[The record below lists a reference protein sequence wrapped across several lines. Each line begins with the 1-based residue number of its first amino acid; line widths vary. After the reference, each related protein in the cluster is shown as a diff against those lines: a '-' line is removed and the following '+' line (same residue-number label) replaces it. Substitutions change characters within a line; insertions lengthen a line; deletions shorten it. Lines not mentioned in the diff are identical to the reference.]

1 MAIPITESQNTK
13 VYFVGQDVDLSTS
26 AAIETALSSAKT
38 VGCLQSNIDT
48 TVSRAVQE
56 YKCLSSDES
65 AKSLGSISL
74 PNFPMELLFDADNID
89 GQAELRD
96 MFDNNNRRQIVIELT
111 DGDAPYSTIASTEA
125 YPSTIT
131 FEVAVSGLGESI
143 TMDSAVMQM
152 ATIEVCSKPSKIY
165 YNATNIKA

>member
-1 MAIPITESQNTK
+1 MIPITESQNSK
-13 VYFVGQDVDLSTS
+13 VYFVGVDTVLTTS
-26 AAIETALSSAKT
+26 ADIETALGSAKA
-38 VGCLQSNIDT
+38 VGCLQSAIDT
-48 TVSRAVQE
+48 TISRAVNE

-74 PNFPMELLFDADNID
+74 PNFSMELLFDADNTE
-89 GQAELRD
+89 GQKELRD
-96 MFDNNNRRQIVIELT
+96 MFTDNTRRQIVIELT
-111 DGDAPYSTIASTEA
+111 DGEAPYATIASGEA

-152 ATIEVCSKPSKIY
+152 ATVEVCSIPAKIY
-165 YNATNIKA
+165 FDASNTKA